1 MGTFLKAHLRKT
13 KDPVEIFFDY
23 TDSILKADTNSF
35 LDAVTDKGLTGLEGG
50 EDLKQAIAELKSKFD
65 DNKQMAYEKIT
76 NEYNKNRKKI
86 SGPPNRKTRLTFEE
100 KQEQKEIKEKLK
112 ELEKKYKEDITDKE
126 LNYVSLFMGE
136 TEPYKDKDTSWL
148 SNIQVYTDSDGKVSH
163 RGQSGENIESKKDK
177 KIYNQKQKKTTGWE
191 NYPTRGKTSSVGVK
205 GNARLQNITRF
216 INILEDMS
224 NKKVDGK
231 HIFGADLGLLKRLID
246 GFKELNSKEKGEK
259 GSKYEAKEIKERL
272 SEVSQYDR
280 DPEYARAQQKKAD
293 FSKKELKALE
303 KLEVELRRFSWQVD
317 DEGIFYYRDVIE
329 NPLRELGLDDKN
341 RNEVIQN
348 LRDAATEK
356 GQPPNLDDEV
366 NREKYKE
373 EITQYLRGQWYAK
386 LLKDFNDDKSEE
398 EMERLLLQTL
408 DEWEGESEEFTKEN
422 LKLYINYDETTNKK
436 LKAMSRERQ
445 QEDKKDK
452 EKRESSDESM
462 QEWLN
467 LLKDKPKKVQ
477 IKNVDFTPIFLEYTL
492 DKEKG
497 YEEWADDQSLFGLQY
512 TPRKGKNQTSIVKP
526 TLADGLIQQ
535 SKIKLYNLLNG
546 RVDYLTF
553 NGRKKGTFLDAIL
566 WAVTKMRFPESTKEK
581 ELFSQEVLE
590 SASKNFKDIAEVS
603 NEKFG
608 EKYTF
613 NFSFSEK
620 KEGEIDEK
628 SFTDYLEGRPIQL
641 FDVDIK
647 FLTESGGFSD
657 AFLELE
663 ESMGVSDKEKDKVK
677 TQKET
682 KLYSEVGKIVLQFSA
697 PHSKNRIDEKI
708 EKFSSKFKL
717 DKWSKEKGKV
727 KGKGKGKG
735 KVKTIY
741 SDEYGYI
748 KEELKRKLK
757 REPTDEEII
766 ERVEF
771 YKNKSKGQNI
781 YAELL
786 DELRGK
792 RKPSPKGKTN
802 PRDAAARRLQQR
814 ATEGDK
820 TVWLKNGKKMWD
832 TWREDGTIGL
842 GTEETITIDTDKLKV
857 IESKDFPKV
866 EYINNPNMK
875 GKPAYKQIK
884 VNSNDL
890 RDNWQKVKSGSQ
902 YKGYTNKFFDD
913 NYPDEAVEISSELT
927 MLYSEQSKI
936 RKEIK
941 TERQDEDKFNKPKMR
956 KVGFNITSSKLNWKD
971 APEFTGD
978 GSLTRDW
985 LDSKSAKIW
994 REKVKD
1000 KTEQG
1005 TKVILEGK
1013 FSPIEWLTA
1022 VENKIEEKK
1031 KELIKAE
1038 KPFKKT
1044 LKELEA
1050 NSKGKGK
1057 TKEHYERK
1065 EKSMETEVR
1074 RKGGYRLKN
1083 PTEFKKRAKTT
1094 KQSSSWQEILKVVR

>member
-65 DNKQMAYEKIT
+65 DGKRRTYEKLTSDYNKKKKDLLDKKPVNEEEITKLRLKYEKDIT
-76 NEYNKNRKKI
+76 NKK
-86 SGPPNRKTRLTFEE
+86 
-100 KQEQKEIKEKLK
+100 
-112 ELEKKYKEDITDKE
+112 
-126 LNYVSLFMGE
+126 LNYASLFMGE

-191 NYPTRGKTSSVGVK
+191 NYPTRSKTSSVGVK

-231 HIFGADLGLLKRLID
+231 LIFGADLGLLKRLID

-259 GSKYEAKEIKERL
+259 GSKYEAKEMKERL
-272 SEVSQYDR
+272 SEISQYDR
-280 DPEYARAQQKKAD
+280 DPEYAKAQQKKVD
-293 FSKKELKALE
+293 FNKKELKALE
-303 KLEVELRRFSWQVD
+303 KLEVELRRFSGQVD
-317 DEGIFYYRDVIE
+317 GEGVFYYREVIE
-329 NPLRELGLDDKN
+329 DPLRELGLDDKN

-356 GQPPNLDDEV
+356 AQPPNLDDKA

-398 EMERLLLQTL
+398 EMEGLLLQTEK
-408 DEWEGESEEFTKEN
+408 EWGEDFTKEE
-422 LKLYINYDETTNKK
+422 LKLYINYDESDMAK

-512 TPRKGKNQTSIVKP
+512 IPRKGKNQTSIVKP
-526 TLADGLIQQ
+526 TSADGLIQE

-566 WAVTKMRFPESTKEK
+566 WAVTRMRFPESTKEK
-581 ELFSQEVLE
+581 ELFSEEVLE

-657 AFLELE
+657 AFSELE
-663 ESMGVSDKEKDKVK
+663 EAMGVSDKEKDKVK

-727 KGKGKGKG
+727 KGKGKGKVKG
-735 KVKTIY
+735 KPTY

-757 REPTDEEII
+757 REPTDEEIR
-766 ERVEF
+766 ERGEF
-771 YKNKSKGQNI
+771 YEKRRKGKNI
-781 YAELL
+781 YADLL

-792 RKPSPKGKTN
+792 RKPSPKGKTKIN
-802 PRDAAARRLQQR
+802 QAAAKRLQQR
-814 ATEGDK
+814 ASEGDK
-820 TVWLKNGKKMWD
+820 TVWLKDGKKMWD

-875 GKPAYKQIK
+875 GKPTYKQIK

-902 YKGYTNKFFDD
+902 YKGYTNKFFED

-971 APEFTGD
+971 APEFTSN
-978 GSLTRDW
+978 GSLTRNW
-985 LDSKSAKIW
+985 LDSKSAQRW

-1038 KPFKKT
+1038 KLFKKK

-1050 NSKGKGK
+1050 DSKGKGK

-1074 RKGGYRLKN
+1074 RKGGYRLRN

-1094 KQSSSWQEILKVVR
+1094 KQGSSWQEILKVVR

>member
-65 DNKQMAYEKIT
+65 DDKRRTYEKLTSDYNKKKKDLLDKKPVNQEEITKLRLKYEKDIT
-76 NEYNKNRKKI
+76 NKK
-86 SGPPNRKTRLTFEE
+86 
-100 KQEQKEIKEKLK
+100 
-112 ELEKKYKEDITDKE
+112 
-126 LNYVSLFMGE
+126 LNYASLFMGE
-136 TEPYKDKDTSWL
+136 TEPYKNKDTSWL

-163 RGQSGENIESKKDK
+163 RGQSRENIESKKDK

-191 NYPTRGKTSSVGVK
+191 NYPTRSKTSSVGVK
-205 GNARLQNITRF
+205 GNARLQNITKF

-231 HIFGADLGLLKRLID
+231 LIFGADLGLLKRLID

-259 GSKYEAKEIKERL
+259 GSKYEAKEMKERL
-272 SEVSQYDR
+272 SEISQYDR
-280 DPEYARAQQKKAD
+280 DPEYAKAQQKKVD

-303 KLEVELRRFSWQVD
+303 KLEVELRRFSGQVD
-317 DEGIFYYRDVIE
+317 GEGIFYYREVIE
-329 NPLRELGLDDKN
+329 DPLRELGLHDKN
-341 RNEVIQN
+341 KNEVIQN

-356 GQPPNLDDEV
+356 AQPPNLDDKA

-398 EMERLLLQTL
+398 EMERLLLQTEK
-408 DEWEGESEEFTKEN
+408 EWGEDFTKEE
-422 LKLYINYDETTNKK
+422 LKLYINYDESDMAK
-436 LKAMSRERQ
+436 LKAMARERQ

-512 TPRKGKNQTSIVKP
+512 IPRKGKNQTSIFKP
-526 TLADGLIQQ
+526 TSVDGRIQE

-581 ELFSQEVLE
+581 ELFSEEVLE

-657 AFLELE
+657 AFSELE
-663 ESMGVSDKEKDKVK
+663 EAMGVSDKEKDKVK

-717 DKWSKEKGKV
+717 DKWSKEKDKV

-735 KVKTIY
+735 KVKPIY
-741 SDEYGYI
+741 SDEYYWL

-792 RKPSPKGKTN
+792 RKPSPKGKTKIN
-802 PRDAAARRLQQR
+802 QAAAKRLQQR
-814 ATEGDK
+814 ASEGDK
-820 TVWLKNGKKMWD
+820 TVWLKDGKKMWD
-832 TWREDGTIGL
+832 YWREDGTIGL

-875 GKPAYKQIK
+875 GKPTYKQIK

-902 YKGYTNKFFDD
+902 YKGYTNKFFED

-971 APEFTGD
+971 APEFTSN
-978 GSLTRDW
+978 GSLTRNW
-985 LDSKSAKIW
+985 LDSKSAQRW
-994 REKVKD
+994 REKVKED
-1000 KTEQG
+1000 LETEQG
-1005 TKVILEGK
+1005 TKVILGGL
-1013 FSPIEWLTA
+1013 FAPIEWLTA

-1038 KPFKKT
+1038 KPFKKK

-1050 NSKGKGK
+1050 NNKGKGK

-1074 RKGGYRLKN
+1074 RKGGYRLRN

-1094 KQSSSWQEILKVVR
+1094 KQGSSWQEILKVVR

>member
-1 MGTFLKAHLRKT
+1 
-13 KDPVEIFFDY
+13 
-23 TDSILKADTNSF
+23 
-35 LDAVTDKGLTGLEGG
+35 
-50 EDLKQAIAELKSKFD
+50 
-65 DNKQMAYEKIT
+65 MAYEKIT

-697 PHSKNRIDEKI
+697 PHSKNRI
-708 EKFSSKFKL
+708 
-717 DKWSKEKGKV
+717 
-727 KGKGKGKG
+727 
-735 KVKTIY
+735 
-741 SDEYGYI
+741 
-748 KEELKRKLK
+748 
-757 REPTDEEII
+757 
-766 ERVEF
+766 
-771 YKNKSKGQNI
+771 
-781 YAELL
+781 
-786 DELRGK
+786 
-792 RKPSPKGKTN
+792 
-802 PRDAAARRLQQR
+802 
-814 ATEGDK
+814 
-820 TVWLKNGKKMWD
+820 
-832 TWREDGTIGL
+832 
-842 GTEETITIDTDKLKV
+842 
-857 IESKDFPKV
+857 
-866 EYINNPNMK
+866 
-875 GKPAYKQIK
+875 
-884 VNSNDL
+884 
-890 RDNWQKVKSGSQ
+890 
-902 YKGYTNKFFDD
+902 
-913 NYPDEAVEISSELT
+913 
-927 MLYSEQSKI
+927 
-936 RKEIK
+936 
-941 TERQDEDKFNKPKMR
+941 
-956 KVGFNITSSKLNWKD
+956 
-971 APEFTGD
+971 
-978 GSLTRDW
+978 
-985 LDSKSAKIW
+985 
-994 REKVKD
+994 
-1000 KTEQG
+1000 
-1005 TKVILEGK
+1005 
-1013 FSPIEWLTA
+1013 
-1022 VENKIEEKK
+1022 
-1031 KELIKAE
+1031 
-1038 KPFKKT
+1038 
-1044 LKELEA
+1044 
-1050 NSKGKGK
+1050 
-1057 TKEHYERK
+1057 
-1065 EKSMETEVR
+1065 
-1074 RKGGYRLKN
+1074 
-1083 PTEFKKRAKTT
+1083 
-1094 KQSSSWQEILKVVR
+1094 VV